1 MERGPGGEVTLI
13 KMKKQLSDKIIRA
26 LIKYYPDVKPDLRFG
41 NLYQLTVAVIL
52 SAQTTDRQ
60 VNAVTGELFNAYP
73 DFTSLAR
80 ARLSDV
86 RRIVRSTGFYRNK
99 AKNIVD
105 MAKEVAGH
113 YGGKLPGTREE
124 LVALPGIGRKSANV
138 ILSIGFGV
146 PALAVDTHIIR
157 IANRL
162 AYADSRDP
170 LAVERALTDFIPER
184 LWTHA
189 HLLLIRHGRATCRAR
204 QPLCGTCPI
213 NGLCASPDKTA

>member
-1 MERGPGGEVTLI
+1 MT
-13 KMKKQLSDKIIRA
+13 KQLSDKILKA
-26 LIKYYPDVKPDLRFG
+26 LIKHYPDVKPDLKYG

-60 VNAVTGELFNAYP
+60 VNAVTGELFKAYP
-73 DFTSLAR
+73 DFASLAR

-105 MAKEVAGH
+105 MAQGVIENFNGR
-113 YGGKLPGTREE
+113 LPGTREE
-124 LVALPGIGRKSANV
+124 LVTLPGIGRKSANV

-146 PALAVDTHIIR
+146 QALAVDTHIIR

-170 LAVERALTDFIPER
+170 RVVEQALTDLIPER

-204 QPLCGTCPI
+204 KPLCGACPVS
-213 NGLCASPDKTA
+213 GLCASPDKTA

>member
-1 MERGPGGEVTLI
+1 MGIERGKTMV
-13 KMKKQLSDKIIRA
+13 KMTRQLSDKIIRR
-26 LIKYYPDVKPDLRFG
+26 LIKYYPDVKPDLKYG

-60 VNAVTGELFNAYP
+60 VNAVTGELFKAYP
-73 DFTSLAR
+73 DFASLAR
-80 ARLSDV
+80 ARLADV
-86 RRIVRSTGFYRNK
+86 RRIVRSTGFYRIK

-105 MAKEVAGH
+105 MARGVIENFN
-113 YGGKLPGTREE
+113 GKLPGTREE
-124 LVALPGIGRKSANV
+124 LVTLPGIGRKSANV

-170 LAVERALTDFIPER
+170 LVVEQALTDLIPER
-184 LWTHA
+184 LWTHG

-204 QPLCGTCPI
+204 QPLCGGCPV
-213 NGLCASPDKTA
+213 NELCASPDKTA

>member
-1 MERGPGGEVTLI
+1 MT
-13 KMKKQLSDKIIRA
+13 KSLSGKIIRR
-26 LIKYYPDVKPDLRFG
+26 LIKFYPDVKPDLEYR
-41 NLYQLTVAVIL
+41 NLYQLAVAVVL

-60 VNAVTGELFNAYP
+60 VNAVTGELFRAYP
-73 DFTSLAR
+73 DFKSLAQ
-80 ARLSDV
+80 ARSADV
-86 RRIVRSTGFYRNK
+86 RRIIRSTGFYRNK

-105 MAKEVAGH
+105 MARGVMANFS
-113 YGGKLPGTREE
+113 GKLPDTREE
-124 LVALPGIGRKSANV
+124 LVTLSGIGRKSANV
-138 ILSIGFGV
+138 ILSMGFGI

-170 LAVERALTDFIPER
+170 LVVEKQLTRFIPER

-204 QPLCGTCPI
+204 QPLCGGCPVS
-213 NGLCASPDKTA
+213 GLCASPDKI